1 MPKIDLTTD
10 YDTFDRIRNTGVVEV
25 GPDPP
30 NVPATGTVWL
40 DTDDITTPTVALV
53 TITSDT
59 LLDSSNHHVFCDTS
73 AGPIIVT
80 LEPAADHIGRPF
92 VITNI
97 GRSPVTVVPD
107 GSETINDEPFW
118 VLGAGFPSMP
128 IMSIGSEY
136 RIAG

>member
-1 MPKIDLTTD
+1 MPRIDLTTD
-10 YDTFDRIRNTGVVEV
+10 YDTFDRLRNTGVVEV
-25 GPDPP
+25 SSDAP

-53 TITSDT
+53 TITIDT

-73 AGPIIVT
+73 SGPIVVT
-80 LEPAADHIGRPF
+80 LPPAADHTGRPF

-97 GRSPVTVVPD
+97 GRSPVTVV
-107 GSETINDEPFW
+107 GTINGASSQ

-128 IMSIGSEY
+128 IMSNGSEY
-136 RIAG
+136 RIAGG